1 MQEMDVPSTS
11 ATPGAQAEVAPPI
24 AVPWTPRDV
33 LWGFLIWA
41 GLTISLVLV
50 EIFAPAPF
58 VERSSPALFA
68 VGEAGLL
75 IPGVV
80 LAIHKRGARWQDLG
94 LRPFGWKVP
103 AIGCAGLVILYVG
116 NFFYSLLLSL
126 FSLQVQ
132 PMLVPVM
139 SESRAPIVILAVGVL
154 LAPPVEEVFFRGFVF
169 GGLRTSMGWRK
180 AALLS
185 SLLFSL
191 SHLTP
196 TAILPIFA
204 IGWLFSFLYERS
216 RSIWPCTLLH
226 ALINLI
232 GLGAAYLLTQLGGAA
247 IPP

>member
-1 MQEMDVPSTS
+1 
-11 ATPGAQAEVAPPI
+11 
-24 AVPWTPRDV
+24 
-33 LWGFLIWA
+33 
-41 GLTISLVLV
+41 
-50 EIFAPAPF
+50 
-58 VERSSPALFA
+58 
-68 VGEAGLL
+68 
-75 IPGVV
+75 
-80 LAIHKRGARWQDLG
+80 
-94 LRPFGWKVP
+94 
-103 AIGCAGLVILYVG
+103 
-116 NFFYSLLLSL
+116 
-126 FSLQVQ
+126 
-132 PMLVPVM
+132 
-139 SESRAPIVILAVGVL
+139 
-154 LAPPVEEVFFRGFVF
+154 
-169 GGLRTSMGWRK
+169 MGWRK